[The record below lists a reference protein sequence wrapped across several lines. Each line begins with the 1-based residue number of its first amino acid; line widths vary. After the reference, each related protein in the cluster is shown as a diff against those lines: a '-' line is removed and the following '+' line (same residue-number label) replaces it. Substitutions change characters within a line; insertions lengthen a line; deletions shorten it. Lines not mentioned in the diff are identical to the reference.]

1 MKRNRKRTGMICML
15 AATAVVLG
23 GCAQGQGKM
32 AYIGADAA
40 KKQILAEVGLD
51 ESQVKINSVD
61 MATRNGMDYYQ
72 VEFSDENGNTYR
84 YDIEALTGKVIES
97 GSSDTAGNAADGT
110 VAETTAAAAE
120 AVKETTSAAAE
131 AGKETTSA
139 VTEAAKETTAA
150 AVRTLAAS
158 GTTAA
163 AKKADTGSSS
173 KLTAEEAKAKA
184 LAHAGLSA
192 SEVTF
197 TKSKL
202 DWENGKQVYDVEFY
216 GSDGMEYDYEIDA
229 YSGAVISADKDLEVR
244 PAQSGTGSAGNNTS
258 GRETAGTQTAQQQ
271 TAQQQTTQQQTTQQ
285 QAAQQQTVQQ
295 QTPPAA
301 GAGSTKLTVE
311 EAKAKALAHAGLS
324 ASQTIT
330 FMKAELDWDDGKQ
343 IYDVEFYGSD
353 GTEYD
358 YEIDASTGA
367 VIKYDT
373 ETPEGNTSAPYTV
386 TNNLSADDAK
396 ALALQQVPGA
406 TLSDIAEFETD
417 REDGRIEYEGKIYYG
432 GMEYEFEI
440 DGYSGAFRKWECEQ
454 DDDHHDGHH

>member
-97 GSSDTAGNAADGT
+97 ASSDTAGNAADGT

-120 AVKETTSAAAE
+120 AVKETTSVAAE
-131 AGKETTSA
+131 TGKETTSA

-258 GRETAGTQTAQQQ
+258 GRETAGTQAAQQQ
-271 TAQQQTTQQQTTQQ
+271 TAQQQT
-285 QAAQQQTVQQ
+285 VQQ
-295 QTPPAA
+295 PTPPAA

-373 ETPEGNTSAPYTV
+373 EAPEGNTSAPYIV

>member
-131 AGKETTSA
+131 TGKETTSA

-258 GRETAGTQTAQQQ
+258 GRETAGTQAAQQQ
-271 TAQQQTTQQQTTQQ
+271 TAQQQT
-285 QAAQQQTVQQ
+285 VQQ
-295 QTPPAA
+295 PTPPAA

-373 ETPEGNTSAPYTV
+373 EAPEGNTSAPYIV

>member
-72 VEFSDENGNTYR
+72 VEFSDGNGNTYR

-110 VAETTAAAAE
+110 AAETTAAAAE
-120 AVKETTSAAAE
+120 TTAAA
-131 AGKETTSA
+131 ADART
-139 VTEAAKETTAA
+139 ETTAA

-163 AKKADTGSSS
+163 AKKADAGSSS

-197 TKSKL
+197 TKSKP
-202 DWENGKQVYDVEFY
+202 DWENGKQIYDVEFY
-216 GSDGMEYDYEIDA
+216 GNDGMEYDYEIDA

-271 TAQQQTTQQQTTQQ
+271 TTQQQT
-285 QAAQQQTVQQ
+285 AQQQTVQQ

-373 ETPEGNTSAPYTV
+373 EAPEGNTSAPYTV

>member
-72 VEFSDENGNTYR
+72 VEFSDENGNIYR

-97 GSSDTAGNAADGT
+97 ASSDTAGNAADGT
-110 VAETTAAAAE
+110 AAETTAAAAE

-150 AVRTLAAS
+150 AVRSLAAS

-202 DWENGKQVYDVEFY
+202 DWENGKQIYDVEFY
-216 GSDGMEYDYEIDA
+216 GNDGMEYDYEIDA

-258 GRETAGTQTAQQQ
+258 GRETAGAQ
-271 TAQQQTTQQQTTQQ
+271 AAQQQTTQQ
-285 QAAQQQTVQQ
+285 QAAQQQSAQQ
-295 QTPPAA
+295 QTPPSA
-301 GAGSTKLTVE
+301 GTGSAKLTVE

-373 ETPEGNTSAPYTV
+373 EAPEGNTSAPYTV

-417 REDGRIEYEGKIYYG
+417 REDGRIEYEGKINYG

>member
-72 VEFSDENGNTYR
+72 VEFSDENGNIYR

-97 GSSDTAGNAADGT
+97 ASSDTAGNAADGT
-110 VAETTAAAAE
+110 AAETTAAAAE

-150 AVRTLAAS
+150 AVRSLAAS

-202 DWENGKQVYDVEFY
+202 DWENGKQIYDVEFY
-216 GSDGMEYDYEIDA
+216 GNDGMEYDYEIDA

-258 GRETAGTQTAQQQ
+258 GRETAGAQ
-271 TAQQQTTQQQTTQQ
+271 AAQQQTTQQ
-285 QAAQQQTVQQ
+285 QAAQQQSAQQ
-295 QTPPAA
+295 QTPPSA
-301 GAGSTKLTVE
+301 GTGSAKLTVE

-373 ETPEGNTSAPYTV
+373 EAPEGNTSAPYTV

>member
-97 GSSDTAGNAADGT
+97 ASSDTAGNAADGT

-131 AGKETTSA
+131 TGKETTSA

-258 GRETAGTQTAQQQ
+258 GRETAGTQAAQQQ
-271 TAQQQTTQQQTTQQ
+271 TAQQQT
-285 QAAQQQTVQQ
+285 VQQ
-295 QTPPAA
+295 PTPPAA

-373 ETPEGNTSAPYTV
+373 EAPEGNTSAPYIV